1 LTERVDD
8 LLLLIRIG
16 TGATVIAYLLVV
28 LWMRIIRH
36 IWPGQ
41 TVVLS
46 ICSRLLGHYSFEVLT
61 YVILEHWRNLTG
73 KRVAGE
79 LLLRP

>member
-1 LTERVDD
+1 M
-8 LLLLIRIG
+8 
-16 TGATVIAYLLVV
+16 GATVIGRVLVII
-28 LWMRIIRH
+28 WMRIIRH
-36 IWPGQ
+36 IWPSR

-46 ICSRLLGHYSFEVLT
+46 IAVGLLGITVLSVLT

-79 LLLRP
+79 SLFRP